1 MRKFSPMGW
10 TRRIGSFYAPGHL
23 YKPLS
28 PVIMF
33 PAMSENGKKHQEN
46 DLRKMLELNER
57 EKEGAI
63 YIGGVVL
70 LIVLIVGLASLTHVV
85 LSP

>member
-1 MRKFSPMGW
+1 MIILRTVRFS
-10 TRRIGSFYAPGHL
+10 RLRHL

-33 PAMSENGKKHQEN
+33 PAMSEHGKEHQEV
-46 DLRKMLELNER
+46 DFKKMFELDER
-57 EKEGAI
+57 EKEGAV
-63 YIGGVVL
+63 YIVGVVV

-85 LSP
+85 LTP